1 MTLSL
6 VDYLS
11 LLAIVI
17 IGIPHGALD
26 LDLAIA
32 GNSATTQRRST
43 IFVIYLAIAFV
54 SFISWYLTPS
64 IALGVFLL
72 LSTVHFGRANPLLL
86 DYKNKNRPVILIGS
100 IIFQGGLTT
109 IFLPWVYWSE
119 TKIIFAAL
127 DAYMPAFQLIGI
139 FAVLAWLLAAFVASL
154 HHRNVRLYLSLTILM
169 GLAFFKELYTPLCL
183 FSIFFCVLHSI
194 PHYLK
199 ASDEIGTSPRK
210 PPIGFLVNTVAAWII
225 VATVSIFFYQNQNLN
240 TSALNGIFSVLFA
253 LTVPHMI
260 LVDLL
265 LPNRLTRWRIT

>member
-43 IFVIYLAIAFV
+43 IFVTYLAIAFV

-127 DAYMPAFQLIGI
+127 DAYIPAFQLIGI

-169 GLAFFKELYTPLCL
+169 GLAFFIELFTPLCL

>member
-119 TKIIFAAL
+119 TKLIFAAL
-127 DAYMPAFQLIGI
+127 DAYIPAFQIIGI
-139 FAVLAWLLAAFVASL
+139 FAVLVWLLAAFVTSL

-169 GLAFFKELYTPLCL
+169 GLAFSKELFTPLCL

-265 LPNRLTRWRIT
+265 LPNRLTRWRIA